1 MQFLSNGLTA
11 FLNSNN
17 PLTELIFSCPKLSK
31 LARFAAPKLQSDLPK
46 ILLYSHDTFG
56 LGNIR
61 RTLLLAENFKVQ
73 YPDSSILILTGSPM
87 IHSYRIPEGID
98 YVKLPCLDRTKA
110 EVYEPRY
117 LPDCNDELLKIRSSL
132 IEKTVISFAPDLMVV
147 DKRPA
152 GIDGELLETLASIR
166 RRRLPTKLVVGIRD
180 ILDAPEKTRESLR
193 RKGCFETIEEFYD
206 EVWIY
211 GSKDIFDTAVE
222 YGFPE
227 EVKKKTI
234 YCGYLKRPT
243 RPGRIGFGL
252 PKVLVTSGSGADG
265 CELIKNY
272 LEGLDKFSFSKKF
285 DSTIVFGPQMAE
297 HCRTNARHTYKNLP
311 NLTFLDFEDDMTRF
325 YAEADVVVSM
335 AGYNTVCELLSFR
348 KNAVLLPRAEPVRE
362 QLMRA
367 SLFAAKGLFDYLAPW
382 NLSPENLFEKI
393 NKSLSKG
400 PLTLEAFD
408 FDGLERI
415 NERVESLLQEAA

>member
-1 MQFLSNGLTA
+1 MQFLSNGLSA
-11 FLNSNN
+11 FLDSNN
-17 PLTELIFSCPKLSK
+17 PLTDLIFSCPKLSR
-31 LARFAAPKLQSDLPK
+31 LARFANPKPQSDLPK

-61 RTLLLAENFKVQ
+61 RTLLLAENFKIQ

-87 IHSYRIPEGID
+87 IHSYRIPDGID

-117 LPDCNDELLKIRSSL
+117 LTSCNDELLKIRSGL
-132 IEKTVISFAPDLMVV
+132 IEKTVINFAPDLMVV

-152 GIDGELLETLASIR
+152 GIDGELLDTLRSIR

-180 ILDAPEKTRESLR
+180 ILDSPERTRESLR
-193 RKGCFETIEEFYD
+193 RKGCFETIKEFYD

-222 YGFPE
+222 YEFPE
-227 EVKKKTI
+227 EVTKKTV

-252 PKVLVTSGSGADG
+252 PNVLVTSGSGEDG

-272 LEGLDKFSFSKKF
+272 LEGLDKLSFSQRLN
-285 DSTIVFGPQMAE
+285 STIVFGPQMAE
-297 HCRTNARHTYKNLP
+297 NCRINALHSYKDLP
-311 NLTFLDFEDDMTRF
+311 NVKFLDFEDDMTRF
-325 YAEADVVVSM
+325 YAEADVIVSM

-362 QLMRA
+362 QLIRA
-367 SLFAAKGLFDYLAPW
+367 SLFAEKGLFDYVAPW
-382 NLSPENLFEKI
+382 NLSPETLFEKI
-393 NKSLSKG
+393 NASLSKG
-400 PLTLEAFD
+400 PLTLESFD
-408 FDGLERI
+408 FGGLEMI
-415 NERVESLLQEAA
+415 NQRVETLLQEAA